1 MQNGKNVKV
10 FLSSTFK
17 DMDAERDLIMNRV
30 APTLTQLL
38 APQGI
43 TVEFID
49 LRWGV
54 NTQDA
59 DENER
64 ENMVLRECISEIR
77 QSRPFFIGLLGDRYG
92 WMPSEESWHVM
103 LDEMTEEESI
113 FIRGEAQEQK
123 SVTELEI
130 LFGALMD
137 TDALR
142 RSLFCFR
149 KPAVYEQMDATAR
162 RKYCN
167 QDAEADRKL
176 ATLKQKVI
184 NGCYAASCSNNIYEY
199 DCKWDGQTLTDLEDL
214 GLFLCKTL
222 HAQIML
228 YEGSDEVENPENE
241 FQQMADAD
249 LLKISKEGEH
259 YVYCDTHANI
269 LTDIAK
275 GFDENIKPRLVYAHY
290 GYGKTAFLCEAYRRF
305 EQVDDLLVFI
315 HFTQYG
321 DTPSMVL
328 KKWLADPRIHPQR
341 RFSLGEDVEFGEL
354 AEEFYHATKDLEA
367 PPLLLIDDLHLMQDV
382 YEMMFGGLKDFCMI
396 IATTER
402 EKLNLFSQWDAEKLL
417 LSPVTANEGGV
428 IIQELM
434 KMKGKSLP
442 QRVLNHLM
450 DAVSEQYGELCC
462 GCPLWDV
469 LMVRKL
475 SSLTAYDYEQIRMR
489 GDGDAAIEDY
499 LLEIAENMC
508 KNAPYPE
515 QLFVVLLHDA
525 SKFVNFGFLWASI
538 RLLAATDFGLR
549 EQDFKVFA
557 GEYWDQLEFS
567 ALKRWLGDLL
577 KIDLKTGVIDFAYQ
591 SYRQIVKF
599 VKHDEDEPFENFYE
613 NITGHVGNLLYENP
627 NDEFASREMG
637 AMAIKN
643 PTEQVLKAVLTSAS
657 SPVWPHLVNA
667 AVALTDKGNEFVE
680 WFKKVLAIESD
691 NVVVLAKDI
700 ATYLSYT
707 GDKKTAAEIV
717 GIFNAEV
724 AEQIKNGDSYVYYP
738 HLWIDRKYEMSL
750 LILQNSGFMFEAGDD
765 FMGRLML
772 SMAEEGANTLNIAV
786 PDHDDYKQLQYFI
799 DDAKAFIKGDT
810 FDIEDINFEEYEAED
825 LISFATYYL
834 YTRRSSE
841 KAEQALEAY
850 RRKNSQVA
858 PFSYHDIQSNILHCM
873 LEMRRGNYDAVADYY
888 TLLAP
893 KMEQLEDEQAILA
906 ASTFSQLWTI
916 VCMNNL
922 SQEKMP
928 QRAAEALHTFRSIM
942 DIYLK
947 GEMACDI
954 QLQLSFYNLCS
965 ASEFCTERY
974 LYHGDHQSAE
984 NLVSVLREAVNEM
997 KHTHNNTAITTT
1009 AYSLAYSVI
1018 SKFYEQYGDYN
1029 NAFYYHKQNEYAV
1042 FNNYQRFREGNPE
1055 IARRYAVA
1063 LDGTSRILFQFFHEY
1078 DQAGQYSKRAI
1089 TIFEELFEDHPT
1101 SVLADDLLVTTYYM
1115 MVRLKTAGK
1124 IDEAVTIGEEVLEKV
1139 DKCPD
1144 VQPDQRNK
1152 AMIFDEMGELYEKQG
1167 NIEHALSSL
1176 QAASFVLSMVLEND
1190 PDNDDK
1196 MRSYVI
1202 NQVRQARVTALSA
1215 GDGMKALA
1223 FLDNAGKQVDKM
1235 TRMMPDSLKVRN
1247 IALHYYAAHAQV
1259 DMVNDEMESA
1269 GEYREK
1275 IASLLTESVFEK
1287 GHTEDFPLLIDFL
1300 RMLYKTSIDYNRLE
1314 MAEICVG
1321 LEYLLKQRAIQA
1333 RMVTEENADMT
1344 STMQLLHQIDEMKG
1358 E

>member
-43 TVEFID
+43 SVEFID

-59 DENER
+59 DENDR

-92 WMPSEESWHVM
+92 WMPSDESWQVM
-103 LDEMTEEESI
+103 LGEMTEEESNY
-113 FIRGEAQEQK
+113 IRGEAKEQK

-137 TDALR
+137 ADALR

-149 KPAVYEQMDATAR
+149 KPAVYEQMDEGAR
-162 RKYCN
+162 RKFCN
-167 QDAEADRKL
+167 QDDVAARKL
-176 ATLKQKVI
+176 ASLKQKIVD
-184 NGCYAASCSNNIYEY
+184 GCYDASCSNNIYEY
-199 DCKWDGQTLTDLEDL
+199 DCKWDGHSLMELEDL

-228 YEGSDEVENPENE
+228 YEGSNEVENPENE

-259 YVYCDTHANI
+259 YVYCDTHADL
-269 LTDIAK
+269 LTEIAK
-275 GFDENIKPRLVYAHY
+275 KFDENIKPKLIYAHY

-305 EQVDDLLVFI
+305 EEVDDLLTFI
-315 HFTQYG
+315 HFTKYG

-354 AEEFYHATKDLEA
+354 ADEFYHATKDLEA

-402 EKLNLFSQWDAEKLL
+402 EKLNLFSQWDVEKLL
-417 LSPVTANEGGV
+417 LPPVTANEGGH

-434 KMKGKSLP
+434 KVKGKSLP
-442 QRVLNHLM
+442 QRVLNYLM
-450 DAVSEQYGELCC
+450 NAVSEQYGELCC

-489 GDGDAAIEDY
+489 GDGDTAIEAY
-499 LLEIAENMC
+499 LLDIAQEMC

-515 QLFVVLLHDA
+515 QLFVVFLHDA
-525 SKFVNFGFLWASI
+525 AKFVSFGFLWASI
-538 RLLAATDFGLR
+538 RLLAASDFGLR
-549 EQDFKVFA
+549 EQDYKEFA
-557 GEYWDQLEFS
+557 GEHWDQLEFS

-577 KIDLKTGVIDFAYQ
+577 TIDTKTGVIDFAYQ
-591 SYRQIVKF
+591 SYRQIVKY

-613 NITGHVGNLLYENP
+613 NMTGRVGGLLCENP
-627 NDEFASREMG
+627 NDEFACREMG
-637 AMAIKN
+637 TIAVKN
-643 PTEQVLKAVLTSAS
+643 PTEQVLKAVLSSTS

-680 WFKKVLAIESD
+680 WFKKVLAIEND

-707 GDKKTAAEIV
+707 GDKNTAAEIV
-717 GIFNAEV
+717 GIFNEEV
-724 AEQIKNGDSYVYYP
+724 AEQIKNGESYVYDP
-738 HLWIDRKYEMSL
+738 HRWIDKKYEMSL
-750 LILQNSGFMFEAGDD
+750 MLLQYSGFMFEAGDD

-772 SMAEEGANTLNIAV
+772 GMAEEGAKTLNIAV
-786 PDHDDYKQLQYFI
+786 PDHDDYKHIQYLV
-799 DDAKAFIKGDT
+799 DDAKASLAGESVE
-810 FDIEDINFEEYEAED
+810 IEDIDFDEYDVDD
-825 LISFATYYL
+825 LISFAVYFL
-834 YTRRSSE
+834 YTRRSPE
-841 KAEQALEAY
+841 KAEEALKAY
-850 RRKNSQVA
+850 YRKNDQVV
-858 PFSYHDIQSNILHCM
+858 PFSYNDIEANILHCII
-873 LEMRRGNYDAVADYY
+873 EMRHGNYNAVADYY

-893 KMEQLEDEQAILA
+893 KVEQLEDEQAILA

-922 SQEKMP
+922 SKENML

-942 DIYLK
+942 DIYQK
-947 GEMACDI
+947 GEIACEI
-954 QLQLSFYNLCS
+954 QLQLSFYSLCS
-965 ASEFCTERY
+965 ASEYCNERF

-984 NLVSVLREAVNEM
+984 NLVSVLREAMNEM

-1029 NAFYYHKQNEYAV
+1029 NAFYNHKQHEYAV
-1042 FNNYQRFREGNPE
+1042 FNNYQRFCEGNPE

-1063 LDGTSRILFQFFHEY
+1063 LDGTSRILFQFFHEN
-1078 DQAGQYSKRAI
+1078 DQAAQYSKRAI
-1089 TIFEELFEDHPT
+1089 KIFEELFEDNPT
-1101 SVLADDLLVTTYYM
+1101 SLLADDLLVTTYYM
-1115 MVRLKTAGK
+1115 MVRIKSAGM
-1124 IDEAVTIGEEVLEKV
+1124 IDEAVKLGEEVLEKV
-1139 DKCPD
+1139 GKYPNA
-1144 VQPDQRNK
+1144 QPDLRNK
-1152 AMIFDEMGELYEKQG
+1152 AMLFDELGELYDKQG
-1167 NIEHALSSL
+1167 DTEDALSSL
-1176 QAASFVLSMVLEND
+1176 QSASFILSMVLDED
-1190 PDNDDK
+1190 PENDDK
-1196 MRSYVI
+1196 IRSYVI
-1202 NQVRQARVTALSA
+1202 NKVRQASVTALSA

-1223 FLDNAGKQVDKM
+1223 FLKNAGKQVDKM

-1247 IALHYYAAHAQV
+1247 IALHYYAVHAQV
-1259 DMVNDEMESA
+1259 DMVNGEMESA
-1269 GEYREK
+1269 SEYREK
-1275 IASLLTESVFEK
+1275 IASILTESVFEN

-1300 RMLYKTSIDYNRLE
+1300 RMLYQTAVSYHRIE

-1321 LEYLLKQRAIQA
+1321 LEYLLKQRALQA
-1333 RMVTEENADMT
+1333 HMVTEENVDIA
-1344 STMQLLHQIDEMKG
+1344 STMQLLNQIDELKG